1 MEERKRENFVSK
13 EKFVGLLVTHYS
25 VLHIFSPYHVERL
38 FSFKGES
45 EQEQEQPITKSI

>member
-13 EKFVGLLVTHYS
+13 EKFVGLFGDTLFS
-25 VLHIFSPYHVERL
+25 IVLHIFSPHHEERL
-38 FSFKGES
+38 ES